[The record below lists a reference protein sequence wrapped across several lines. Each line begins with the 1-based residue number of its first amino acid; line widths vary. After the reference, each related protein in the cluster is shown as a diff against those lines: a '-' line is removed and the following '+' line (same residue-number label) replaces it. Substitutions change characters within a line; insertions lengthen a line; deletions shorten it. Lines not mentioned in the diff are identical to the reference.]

1 MSQFAEKAEKI
12 EHDVSEAPSTI
23 LQVSVDL
30 EPQPASPGSEDPLVW
45 SSPEGLRKE
54 TPTAAMPR
62 TQASPSRPQLNPS
75 PSQVSEDGLDHNNT
89 IYANLLYAIANFS
102 EQMQAKCEGESRE
115 LHFSRYRNKKTRGRR
130 WVLMPYTPFRS
141 FWDITQAIVLCYVA
155 LLVPIRVGFE
165 HPATGAWFYF
175 DFCIDLYF
183 FVDLVL
189 NFLTAYVD
197 PADDRMVITDH
208 RMIAKNYLRSW
219 FFVDFVATVPVDIL
233 LSWTAQQTDAC
244 FSGEGGCPNIEGGEA
259 NVLQMVKVLR
269 MFRLAKLLRL
279 TRLSRLLDRYSLQLI
294 YFTSVINLAK
304 FVATL
309 FYAGHLFAC
318 LYGASYELQDFTDAG
333 YANTYTRWLAS
344 FYWAVQT
351 MTTVGYG
358 DFPATNTLAQLV
370 AILTMIFGGFMF
382 SYLISNM
389 SNLIAPDA
397 SARENEERMRLVLN
411 YLKEQQLA
419 PDLAA
424 KVLAFFK
431 KQALNTGG
439 KAILDHLPYVLRSE
453 VFDEMHASTVKNSA
467 MFGRCSEQ
475 AVHDICMRLHPVNFP
490 QGDYIYHKGEIAD
503 EMFFVEKGCVYIVE
517 NPDSAVSEAPQT
529 PTRKD
534 VKLVLETGNVFGE
547 AALLGITQRID
558 HVFSPKC
565 CQVLTLR
572 REAWMSFLELHPS
585 GAEELLL
592 IFLHRLPKMCAPD
605 IVAKALKVL
614 DLECLHEKGVMTPD
628 WMEVLKSRENVEK
641 FLQHSPEDRQW
652 RTAMAFAPTEDRKQA
667 VYAASKGHEL
677 KALATGPSVAEGRL
691 RSSIRPE
698 AMPSGMMP
706 GRRSLR
712 ASEPQSPYAGG
723 VSEKAYSA
731 SAIWQIKMQMSNM
744 RKEMHS
750 VTSELKTDIR
760 DLSAKIDILLRRDS

>member
-1 MSQFAEKAEKI
+1 
-12 EHDVSEAPSTI
+12 
-23 LQVSVDL
+23 
-30 EPQPASPGSEDPLVW
+30 
-45 SSPEGLRKE
+45 
-54 TPTAAMPR
+54 
-62 TQASPSRPQLNPS
+62 
-75 PSQVSEDGLDHNNT
+75 
-89 IYANLLYAIANFS
+89 
-102 EQMQAKCEGESRE
+102 
-115 LHFSRYRNKKTRGRR
+115 
-130 WVLMPYTPFRS
+130 MPYTPFRS

-333 YANTYTRWLAS
+333 YANTYTRMIDAFRGAHAFRMIDALRGAHSAVAVVRLRWLAS

-605 IVAKALKVL
+605 IVVLPHPTREHGYGQPDKVHGASDTLWSGL
-614 DLECLHEKGVMTPD
+614 DAECAA
-628 WMEVLKSRENVEK
+628 WAVLKSRENVEK

-698 AMPSGMMP
+698 ADLPV
-706 GRRSLR
+706 LR
-712 ASEPQSPYAGG
+712 EP
-723 VSEKAYSA
+723 
-731 SAIWQIKMQMSNM
+731 
-744 RKEMHS
+744 
-750 VTSELKTDIR
+750 
-760 DLSAKIDILLRRDS
+760 LRRTTADRVGCLDRPLEDPR